1 MALFEIRLV
10 EDDVA
15 YFVIDAPVTQG
26 YVMGR
31 SDEKSD
37 YVPDIDLSELGARD
51 KGVSRRHAVL
61 VRHEDSMHVVDLN
74 SVNGTYLNG
83 RRLPPEL
90 PYPVRHSDVVRL
102 GTLQLRFVEVAS
114 Q

>member
-1 MALFEIRLV
+1 MAFFEIRLV
-10 EDDVA
+10 DDDVA
-15 YFVIDAPVTQG
+15 YFVIEVPMTQG

-31 SDEKSD
+31 SDGKSD

-90 PYPVRHSDVVRL
+90 PYPVRNGDVVCL
-102 GTLQLRFVEVAS
+102 GTLELRFVEKAR